1 MSKTLDRNRPFGEI
15 WGGDGGAKYEQDNLL
30 FDGQGMLFNPLGSEA
45 TPSEPKR
52 RGGRPPKATVS
63 DVDSQIEAS
72 MSIE

>member
-30 FDGQGMLFNPLGSEA
+30 FDGQGNEIVAEA
-45 TPSEPKR
+45 SQEPKR
-52 RGGRPPKATVS
+52 RGGRPHKAAVS

-72 MSIE
+72 MAIE